1 MEILTLELSPELY
14 RKLEEEAGRTG
25 QSAETLVVQWLAE
38 RLSSPAVPSER
49 DRAIAVLQDAGL
61 LTELGPEL
69 KWLARESSATLEE
82 VSAALSRPGS
92 KPLSEFILEQ
102 RGPED

>member
-1 MEILTLELSPELY
+1 METLTLELSPALY

-25 QSAETLVVQWLAE
+25 QSAETLVAQWVAE
-38 RLSSPAVPSER
+38 RLSSLAVPSER
-49 DRAIAVLQDAGL
+49 ERAIAVLQDAGL

-69 KWLARESSATLEE
+69 KRLAGESSATLEE

-92 KPLSEFILEQ
+92 KPLSEIILEQ
-102 RGPED
+102 RGPKD